1 MKAYIHDKGFVLSG
15 KAAEIRYILRECS
28 TLYMT
33 VAELVKS
40 EAEKRKG
47 PRR

>member
-1 MKAYIHDKGFVLSG
+1 MKAYIHAKGFVLTG
-15 KAAEIRYILRECS
+15 KASEIRYILKECS

-40 EAEKRKG
+40 EAE
-47 PRR
+47 RRSGLR